1 MASNKKIPNTEHL
14 ADKATRIVEVYDTE
28 NSEWATLVNPS
39 KMVWNVYDL
48 DAGGTTGRTITGK
61 MLRDRVAV
69 KEKIE
74 MEFPPM
80 EASDFTEMLRLVA
93 GQSFQCRY
101 YSLKTGSIR
110 VAEMYVGDRTASAYN
125 KYKRNEKDIYTDVKF
140 NFIEI

>member
-1 MASNKKIPNTEHL
+1 MAIPNTSFL
-14 ADKATRIVEVYDTE
+14 ADKATNIVEVYDETAG
-28 NSEWATLVNPS
+28 EWKTLINPA

-69 KEKIE
+69 KEKLE

-80 EASDFTEMLRLVA
+80 EASDFTEMLSLVS

-101 YSLKTGSIR
+101 YSLKTGGVR
-110 VAEMYVGDRTASAYN
+110 VAEMYVGDRTGSAYYN
-125 KYKRNEKDIYTDVKF
+125 YERTNKDIYTDVKF